1 MQLNFAEND
10 YMEGYKAL
18 FNNIREGPMD
28 ISYEDFKK
36 GTTLF
41 AWNLNPDMCDGYH
54 FSVMPDGDLEI
65 NIKISNVD
73 LNLPSV
79 QIFTIC
85 EYQNMFEL
93 DNAREVY
100 QDYTG

>member
-1 MQLNFAEND
+1 
-10 YMEGYKAL
+10 
-18 FNNIREGPMD
+18 MD
-28 ISYEDFKK
+28 ISYEDYKN
-36 GTTLF
+36 GSTVF
-41 AWNLNPDMCDGYH
+41 AWDLSPDMCDGYH

-65 NIKISNVD
+65 NIKIGTLDPTV
-73 LNLPSV
+73 PAV

-93 DNAREVY
+93 DNTREVY